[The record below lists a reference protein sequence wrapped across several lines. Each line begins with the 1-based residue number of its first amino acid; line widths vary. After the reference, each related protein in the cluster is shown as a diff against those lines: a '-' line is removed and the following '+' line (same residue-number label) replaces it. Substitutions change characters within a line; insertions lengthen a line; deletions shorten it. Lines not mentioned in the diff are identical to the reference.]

1 MEGYNYRLQ
10 LVYVE
15 PLPWFH
21 FLQFRYSYQYRVN
34 NSDRFVY
41 NRNKELEEFAPD
53 YDEDASNCF
62 ENLYSNHLFNLAVRH
77 RLKVAYI
84 RLTAFSPIYNLQ
96 TGTFGELITE
106 IDGRRNIKNRLS
118 QRFFCRSC
126 LFQKRTADRLLRFK
140 VSTDIIIIFLTR
152 STDRKQLF

>member
-1 MEGYNYRLQ
+1 M
-10 LVYVE
+10 
-15 PLPWFH
+15 
-21 FLQFRYSYQYRVN
+21 
-34 NSDRFVY
+34 
-41 NRNKELEEFAPD
+41 
-53 YDEDASNCF
+53 
-62 ENLYSNHLFNLAVRH
+62 
-77 RLKVAYI
+77 KVAYI

-152 STDRKQLF
+152 STDRKIKQVITILILKTIACVLVIIRSKFFQFLVPVVDKTVGVVHPILVTVTELKKMKPGQRFYIN